1 MVHFWNGW
9 KEKVCLVLNVYYS
22 IILNYNLQYKIFK
35 LINFFNINKKSK
47 IILINFLISVSFL
60 VISFY
65 FTYNAIYGNNGLKKS
80 IVLEL
85 EIIELNNKL
94 NALQKVLFNI
104 EKKTSSLSKK
114 NLDLDLLD
122 EQSRKILGLIRPDEI
137 MLIEK

>member
-1 MVHFWNGW
+1 M
-9 KEKVCLVLNVYYS
+9 
-22 IILNYNLQYKIFK
+22 
-35 LINFFNINKKSK
+35 INFFNINKKSK

-60 VISFY
+60 VFSFY

-94 NALQKVLFNI
+94 NSLQKVLFNI

>member
-1 MVHFWNGW
+1 M
-9 KEKVCLVLNVYYS
+9 
-22 IILNYNLQYKIFK
+22 
-35 LINFFNINKKSK
+35 INFFNINKKSK

-85 EIIELNNKL
+85 EIIQLNNKL
-94 NALQKVLFNI
+94 NSIQKVLFDI

>member
-1 MVHFWNGW
+1 MHFWNGW

-22 IILNYNLQYKIFK
+22 IILNYFFNTTKFFK
-35 LINFFNINKKSK
+35 LINSIYKTKRFTT
-47 IILINFLISVSFL
+47 ILINFLISVSFL
-60 VISFY
+60 FISFY
-65 FTYNAIYGNNGLKKS
+65 FIFNAIYGSYGLKKN
-80 IVLEL
+80 IALEI

-94 NALQKVLFNI
+94 SSLQKVLYDI

-122 EQSRKILGLIRPDEI
+122 EQSRKILGLIRHDEI

>member
-1 MVHFWNGW
+1 M
-9 KEKVCLVLNVYYS
+9 
-22 IILNYNLQYKIFK
+22 
-35 LINFFNINKKSK
+35 INFFNINKKSK

-60 VISFY
+60 VISIY

-85 EIIELNNKL
+85 EIIELDNKL
-94 NALQKVLFNI
+94 NSLQKVLFNI

>member
-1 MVHFWNGW
+1 MIN
-9 KEKVCLVLNVYYS
+9 S
-22 IILNYNLQYKIFK
+22 IYKTNRFK
-35 LINFFNINKKSK
+35 T
-47 IILINFLISVSFL
+47 ILINFLISVSFL

-94 NALQKVLFNI
+94 NSLQKVLFNI

>member
-1 MVHFWNGW
+1 MHFWNGW

-22 IILNYNLQYKIFK
+22 IILTHNLQYKIFK

-94 NALQKVLFNI
+94 NSLQKVLFNI

>member
-1 MVHFWNGW
+1 M
-9 KEKVCLVLNVYYS
+9 
-22 IILNYNLQYKIFK
+22 
-35 LINFFNINKKSK
+35 INFFNINKKSK

-80 IVLEL
+80 IILEL

-94 NALQKVLFNI
+94 NSLQKVLFNI

-114 NLDLDLLD
+114 KF
-122 EQSRKILGLIRPDEI
+122 RFRLIRWAI
-137 MLIEK
+137 KKNSWSN

>member
-60 VISFY
+60 VFSFY

-94 NALQKVLFNI
+94 NSLQKVLFNI

>member
-1 MVHFWNGW
+1 M
-9 KEKVCLVLNVYYS
+9 
-22 IILNYNLQYKIFK
+22 
-35 LINFFNINKKSK
+35 INFFNINKKSK
-47 IILINFLISVSFL
+47 IILINFLISVSLL

-94 NALQKVLFNI
+94 NSLQKVLYDI

-122 EQSRKILGLIRPDEI
+122 EQSRKILGLIRHDEI

>member
-1 MVHFWNGW
+1 M
-9 KEKVCLVLNVYYS
+9 
-22 IILNYNLQYKIFK
+22 
-35 LINFFNINKKSK
+35 INFFNINKKSK
-47 IILINFLISVSFL
+47 IILINFLISVILL

-65 FTYNAIYGNNGLKKS
+65 FTYNAIYGNNGLRKS

-94 NALQKVLFNI
+94 NSLQKVLFNI

>member
-1 MVHFWNGW
+1 M
-9 KEKVCLVLNVYYS
+9 
-22 IILNYNLQYKIFK
+22 
-35 LINFFNINKKSK
+35 INFFNINKKSK

-94 NALQKVLFNI
+94 TSLQKVLFNI